1 MAVLAEDLFLYK
13 IRCLP
18 QACNQEDRA
27 ALSLSRK
34 GRIMG
39 RKGQKMGRLVGGRVV
54 GCEKKGIVH
63 QCFPDQGLVK
73 SECYNW

>member
-18 QACNQEDRA
+18 QAHNQEDRA

-39 RKGQKMGRLVGGRVV
+39 RKGQKMGRLG

-63 QCFPDQGLVK
+63 
-73 SECYNW
+73 

>member
-1 MAVLAEDLFLYK
+1 MVVLAADFFLYNK
-13 IRCLP
+13 IGCLP

-39 RKGQKMGRLVGGRVV
+39 RKGQKMVRVC
-54 GCEKKGIVH
+54 GCEKKGIVR
-63 QCFPDQGLVK
+63 QCFPGEGQPPG
-73 SECYNW
+73 